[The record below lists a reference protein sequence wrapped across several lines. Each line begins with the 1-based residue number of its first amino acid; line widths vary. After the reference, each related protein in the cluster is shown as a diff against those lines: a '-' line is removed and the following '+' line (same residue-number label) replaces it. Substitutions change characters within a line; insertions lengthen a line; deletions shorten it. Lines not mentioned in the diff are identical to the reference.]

1 MGRTGRDLSV
11 LTAVVFITEYTAFAI
26 SVYREEGRKGQEAMT
41 YVMTLLREILRKRK
55 LIWDLSK
62 ADFRK
67 RFVGS
72 YFGIVWMFVQP
83 MVTVLIYFLIFQVG
97 FKSEPPVPGA
107 PYVIWLVPGI
117 VPWFFFS
124 ETLNSVTNCLQ
135 EYHYLVKKVV
145 FQVEILPIIKLFS
158 CLMVHGFFVL
168 IMFLMFVIYRWTPFL
183 TWMQIAYYSFAAS
196 MLALGIGYL
205 TASVNVFFKDMA
217 QIVSICLQFGMWLT
231 PIMYH
236 ESMFADKA
244 PWVVPILKLNPFYYV
259 SAGYRDSMLTGEW
272 FWQRPKLT
280 LYFWVVTLVVG
291 LAGLKVF
298 KRLRP
303 HFSDVL

>member
-1 MGRTGRDLSV
+1 MAYV
-11 LTAVVFITEYTAFAI
+11 I
-26 SVYREEGRKGQEAMT
+26 S
-41 YVMTLLREILRKRK
+41 LLKEIIRKRR
-55 LIWDLSK
+55 LVWDLSK

-83 MVTVLIYFLIFQVG
+83 MVTVLIYFLVFQIG
-97 FKSEPPVPGA
+97 LKSEPPIPGA
-107 PYVIWLVPGI
+107 PYVLWLVPGI

-124 ETLNSVTNCLQ
+124 ETLNCITSCLQ

-145 FQVEILPIIKLFS
+145 FQVEILPIIKLLS
-158 CLMVHGFFVL
+158 CLLVHSFFVL
-168 IMFLMFVIYRWTPFL
+168 IMLLIYRWSVFF
-183 TWMQIAYYSFAAS
+183 TWVQLVYYSFAAS
-196 MLALGIGYL
+196 LLALGIGYF
-205 TASVNVFFKDMA
+205 TSAVNVFFKDMA

-236 ESMFADKA
+236 ESLFADEA
-244 PWVVPILKLNPFYYV
+244 PWAVTLLKLNPFYYI
-259 SAGYRDSMLTGEW
+259 STGYRDSMLTGDW
-272 FWQRPKLT
+272 FWMRPKLT
-280 LYFWVVTLVVG
+280 LYFWAVTLVMG
-291 LAGLKVF
+291 LVGLKVF